1 MFCPKCGK
9 EVENDDLFCWNCG
22 AKMKKTVAAVPS
34 DQSEIEDE
42 IHRALEEQVTDE
54 FEDLQTAEDLSLSNN
69 MNDTYNYRNL
79 PTVKKTGIRGI
90 YFFDFVVRLAG
101 SANIPLCIYLVLN
114 VIIIGLI
121 ATAFLALP
129 VGWGM
134 LCGLLVY
141 IGSIAIAISPIGE
154 AMIRHQNNC
163 KKIKDQVTINRLEPL
178 FHEVYYKAKK
188 DNPEISSD
196 IRLFI
201 NDEESANAF
210 ATGRKTI
217 CVTRGLL
224 MYSDEEIKSVLAH
237 EFGHLAHQ
245 DTDRILVVAIG
256 NTAITA
262 ICVLF
267 QIGAIMFDIMMRIFA
282 IFMNSDEG
290 FFCAIMGMISRFF
303 TIVLIGA
310 FMKVW
315 TKLGVLLCMKT
326 SRSNEYQADEFAYD
340 LGYGAGLVRFLGGL
354 RSAKPKGLFASLAS
368 SHPDN
373 SDRIARIQA
382 LAQVDAQA

>member
-1 MFCPKCGK
+1 MFCPKCGT
-9 EVENDDLFCWNCG
+9 EIEQEDLFCFNCG
-22 AKMKKTVAAVPS
+22 AKLKKTVASAAKKQVK
-34 DQSEIEDE
+34 IEDE
-42 IHRALEEQVTDE
+42 IQIALEKE
-54 FEDLQTAEDLSLSNN
+54 LK
-69 MNDTYNYRNL
+69 NDYDYTKL
-79 PTVKKTGIRGI
+79 PTKRKTGLRGI
-90 YFFDFVVRLAG
+90 YFFDFIVRLAG

-114 VIIIGLI
+114 VIIIGLL

-141 IGSIAIAISPIGE
+141 IASIAIAISPIGE

-163 KKIKDQVTINRLEPL
+163 KKIRDLETINRLEPL
-178 FHEVYYKAKK
+178 FREVYYKAKK
-188 DNPEISSD
+188 DNPEISKD

-201 NDEESANAF
+201 NDEECPNAF
-210 ATGRKTI
+210 ATGRKTV

-224 MYSDEEIKSVLAH
+224 QYSDEEIKAVLAH

-245 DTDRILVVAIG
+245 DTDRILVVSIG

-262 ICVLF
+262 ICILF
-267 QIGAIMFDIMMRIFA
+267 QIGAIIFDVMLRIFA
-282 IFMNSDEG
+282 VFTNSEEG
-290 FFCAIMGMISRFF
+290 YFCALLGMISRFF

-310 FMKVW
+310 FMKLW

-340 LGYGAGLVRFLGGL
+340 LGYGAGLCRFLGGL
-354 RSAKPKGLFASLAS
+354 RSGKPKGLFASLAS

-373 SDRIARIQA
+373 SDRIARIEA
-382 LAQVDAQA
+382 LTRVDANV

>member
-1 MFCPKCGK
+1 MFCRKCGK
-9 EVENDDLFCWNCG
+9 EVEQGDLFCWNCG
-22 AKMKKTVAAVPS
+22 AQMKESQPEFNQKAIKKMVENAQEPAPVQEKKELIGYDYS
-34 DQSEIEDE
+34 K
-42 IHRALEEQVTDE
+42 
-54 FEDLQTAEDLSLSNN
+54 
-69 MNDTYNYRNL
+69 L

-90 YFFDFVVRLAG
+90 YFFDFITRLAG
-101 SANIPLCIYLVLN
+101 KSNIPLCIYLVLN

-129 VGWGM
+129 IGWGM
-134 LCGLLVY
+134 LSGLLIY

-154 AMIRHQNNC
+154 AIIRHQNGC
-163 KKIKDQVTINRLEPL
+163 EKIQDAATIARMEPL
-178 FHEVYYKAKK
+178 FREVYYNAKK

-201 NDEESANAF
+201 NNEECPNAF
-210 ATGRKTI
+210 ATGRKTVCI
-217 CVTRGLL
+217 TRGLL
-224 MYSDEEIKSVLAH
+224 NYSDEEIKAVLAH

-262 ICVLF
+262 ICLMF
-267 QIGAIMFDIMMRIFA
+267 QFAAIMMQFFMKIAA
-282 IFMNSDEG
+282 IFTRDEEG
-290 FFCAIMGMISRFF
+290 FFCVLLGTISSMI

-310 FMKVW
+310 FMKIW

-326 SRSNEYQADEFAYD
+326 SRSNEYLADEFAFD
-340 LGYGAGLVRFLGGL
+340 LGYGKGLCTFLSGL
-354 RSAKPKGLFASLAS
+354 HSGKPKGLFASLAS

-382 LAQVDAQA
+382 LEKVSHQV